1 MATRVGRIPYMICEP
16 FYFDTEQRGLQL
28 VDTMPNRAAE
38 EIEQGIIDAALVP
51 VVDIFGKEE
60 VLQPVGGF
68 CIASTDRAGSVF
80 LYSKVPVEEL
90 SGARIGVIED
100 SRTSVKLMQVLLR
113 LKYGIQPGEYVGLRD
128 EHDAFMVMGDR
139 GLRQRRGARG
149 FPHRY
154 DLGEEWYQWTRLPFV
169 YARWMARQDM
179 GSQELAVLED
189 TLYVGLED
197 GVDTLYHISEPR
209 ENLLMLPRDV
219 VEYVQGIRYYLG
231 MSEQKSMRI
240 FREYLDQLDG

>member
-16 FYFDTEQRGLQL
+16 FYFDTERRGLEL

-38 EIEQGIIDAALVP
+38 EIEQGIIDAAPVP
-51 VVDIFGKEE
+51 VVDTFGKED

-90 SGARIGVIED
+90 SGARIGVIDD
-100 SRTSVKLMQVLLR
+100 SRTSVKLLEVLLK
-113 LKYGIQPGEYVGLRD
+113 LKYQIQPGEYVGLRD

-154 DLGEEWYQWTRLPFV
+154 DLGEEWYEWTRLPFV

-179 GSQELAVLED
+179 GSQELAILED

-219 VEYVQGIRYYLG
+219 VEYVQGIRFYLG
-231 MSEQKSMRI
+231 MTERKSMRI
-240 FREYLDQLDG
+240 FQEYLAQLPS

>member
-1 MATRVGRIPYMICEP
+1 MATKVGRIPYMICEP
-16 FYFDTEQRGLQL
+16 FYFDTERRGLEL
-28 VDTMPNRAAE
+28 VDTMPQRAVE
-38 EIEQGIIDAALVP
+38 DIEQGILDAALVP

-90 SGARIGVIED
+90 SGARVGLIDE
-100 SRTSVKLMQVLLR
+100 SRTSVKLLQVLLK
-113 LKYGIQPGEYVGLRD
+113 LKYQVDVGEFVGLRD

-169 YARWMARQDM
+169 YARWMARNDLDPTA
-179 GSQELAVLED
+179 LAVLED

-197 GVDTLYHISEPR
+197 GVDTLYHIAEPR

-219 VEYVQGIRYYLG
+219 VDYVQGIRYYLG
-231 MSEQKSMRI
+231 MSEQKSMRV
-240 FREYLDQLDG
+240 FREYIEQLDA